1 MLLLSIYYYCELS
14 QMCCSKVKNLRISDV
29 KTTLD
34 QVAHSIVGIS
44 ILREVK
50 MYKYLFLK
58 IMRIKKNPTL
68 DYERIFFKENL
79 MEVRNLEYE
88 GDGRNGER

>member
-1 MLLLSIYYYCELS
+1 
-14 QMCCSKVKNLRISDV
+14 
-29 KTTLD
+29 
-34 QVAHSIVGIS
+34 
-44 ILREVK
+44 